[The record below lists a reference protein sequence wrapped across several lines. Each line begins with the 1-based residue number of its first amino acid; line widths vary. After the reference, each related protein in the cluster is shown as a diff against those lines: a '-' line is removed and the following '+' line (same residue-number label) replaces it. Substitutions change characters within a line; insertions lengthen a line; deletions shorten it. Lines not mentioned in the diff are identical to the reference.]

1 MKLVSRFA
9 LATALVLGGGAVLA
23 TSPAEAK
30 KKEEAPAQPAVQLS
44 KEERA
49 ALLPLQTA
57 ITAKDWTAAQA
68 ALPAAEA
75 GANTNEAKRFLGY
88 MQLQVGVG
96 INNETLQARGI
107 DTLLASGLIPA
118 KDLPQIYS
126 NQAALAMRA
135 TPPNPQKAE
144 AAFTKLVELTPNDPE
159 ALVNLAKIKAD
170 LRKPLEAVPLLDRAI
185 AAKKAAGQTV
195 DASWYRYALRIAY
208 EGKRA
213 PEALKITR
221 DLIAAYPT
229 KENWRDSLL
238 IYRDLANPD
247 KAANIDLLRL
257 MRATKSLTG
266 ERDWFELAEALDN
279 GGLPGESK
287 AVLEEGSALKMVDL
301 NKPAF
306 RDLLRTT
313 SGRIAAD
320 RAGLGAAE
328 TKAMAAAT
336 GQIALNTGDAYFGYG
351 DNAKAAALYRAAL
364 SKGGVDSN
372 LVNLHLGMALAQSGD
387 RAGAEAAFRAVTGA
401 RSDIAGY
408 WLVYLA
414 QRPA

>member
-23 TSPAEAK
+23 TSPAQAK

-57 ITAKDWTAAQA
+57 ITAKDWAAAQA

-75 GANTNEAKRFLGY
+75 GANTGAAKRFLGY

-96 INNETLQARGI
+96 TNNEALQARGI
-107 DTLLASGLIPA
+107 ETLLASGMVAA
-118 KDLPQIYS
+118 KDLPPIYS
-126 NQAALAMRA
+126 NQAALALRA
-135 TPPNPQKAE
+135 TPPDNQKAE
-144 AAFTKLVELTPNDPE
+144 TAFTRLLELTPNDPE
-159 ALVNLAKIKAD
+159 VLIALAKVKAD
-170 LRKPLEAVPLLDRAI
+170 LRKPIEAMPLIDRAI
-185 AAKKAAGQTV
+185 AAKKATGQPV
-195 DASWYRYALRIAY
+195 DATWYRYALRIAY
-208 EGKRA
+208 EGKRV
-213 PEALKITR
+213 PEALKLSR
-221 DLIAAYPT
+221 DLIASYPT
-229 KENWRDSLL
+229 NVNWRDSLL
-238 IYRDLANPD
+238 IYRDLVNPD
-247 KAANIDLLRL
+247 KTANIDLMRL

-306 RDLLRTT
+306 RDLLRMT

-320 RAGLGAAE
+320 RASLGAAE
-328 TKAMAAAT
+328 SKAMGSAT
-336 GQIALNTGDAYFGYG
+336 GQLALNTGDAYFGYG
-351 DNAKAAALYRAAL
+351 DSAKAIALYRAAL
-364 SKGGVDSN
+364 TKGSVDAN
-372 LVNLHLGMALAQSGD
+372 LVNLHLGMALAKSGD
-387 RAGAEAAFRAVTGA
+387 RAGAEAAFRAVTGPRA
-401 RSDIAGY
+401 DIAGY
-408 WLVYLA
+408 WLIFLA